1 MADKTMGGPS
11 KGQSHGGDQTAL
23 PGQAAGKIPFGIK
36 NPLTTGAPGSGGTG
50 PSPDPTLPA
59 PVPTDAFGAHT
70 DDTHT
75 GAPGTSGTTEVVA
88 TGASYTADCM
98 DAYPRQNMT
107 GGSVDTEAQSNK
119 YGSDTRIPGL
129 HVPSGTGAPG
139 SGGGGSI
146 TDGSQ
151 RIH

>member
-23 PGQAAGKIPFGIK
+23 PGQAAGKLPFGIK
-36 NPLTTGAPGSGGTG
+36 NPLSTGAPGTGGTA
-50 PSPDPTLPA
+50 PSPDPTLQA
-59 PVPTDAFGAHT
+59 PVPASAFGAQN
-70 DDTHT
+70 DDTST
-75 GAPGTSGTTEVVA
+75 GAPGTSGTSEVVA
-88 TGASYTADCM
+88 TGAAYTVDSM
-98 DAYPRQNMT
+98 DAYPRVSMT
-107 GGSVDTEAQSNK
+107 GGSVDTEPQSNK

-129 HVPSGTGAPG
+129 AVPRTTGAPG
-139 SGGGGSI
+139 SGGGGSV